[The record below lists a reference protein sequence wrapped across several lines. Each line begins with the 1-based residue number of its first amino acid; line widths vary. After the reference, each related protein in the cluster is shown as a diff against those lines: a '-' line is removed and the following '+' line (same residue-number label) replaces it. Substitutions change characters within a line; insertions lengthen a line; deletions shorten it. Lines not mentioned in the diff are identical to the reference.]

1 MSNPI
6 RSYFRQS
13 WLVLLLATGLSAGLS
28 GIDFALHDRIEGH
41 AKRRLEE
48 AVLEVVPGG
57 VSSEQATIAGQT
69 VYRVTD
75 QSGAVCGWATPAE
88 GHGFQDRIRLMVG
101 VGKDGRE
108 VTGLTVLDSFETPG
122 LGDRIQQP
130 SFRQQFVGQ
139 STEHPFTRVK
149 PGESAPAPVHAITG
163 ATISSQA
170 VISAINSQLSLIRDE
185 LASKS
190 DSNQESPP

>member
-57 VSSEQATIAGQT
+57 VASAPATIAGQS

-75 QSGAVCGWATPAE
+75 QLGDLCGWATLAE
-88 GHGFQDRIRLMVG
+88 GRGFQDRIRLMVG
-101 VGKDGRE
+101 VSRDGSE
-108 VTGLTVLDSFETPG
+108 VTGLTVLESFETPG
-122 LGDRIQQP
+122 LGDRIQQS
-130 SFRQQFVGQ
+130 SFRQ
-139 STEHPFTRVK
+139 
-149 PGESAPAPVHAITG
+149 
-163 ATISSQA
+163 
-170 VISAINSQLSLIRDE
+170 
-185 LASKS
+185 
-190 DSNQESPP
+190 

>member
-41 AKRRLEE
+41 AKHRLEE

-57 VSSEQATIAGQT
+57 VTSEQTTIAGQT
-69 VYRVTD
+69 VYKVTD
-75 QSGAVCGWATPAE
+75 QAGKLCGWATPAE
-88 GHGFQDRIRLMVG
+88 GRGFQDRIRLMVG
-101 VGKDGRE
+101 VNRDGSE
-108 VTGLTVLDSFETPG
+108 VTGLTVLESFETPG
-122 LGDRIQQP
+122 LGDRIQQS

-139 STEHPFTRVK
+139 PTEHPFTRVK
-149 PGESAPAPVHAITG
+149 PGETAPAPVHAITG

-170 VISAINSQLSLIRDE
+170 VVNAINHQLSLIRDE
-185 LASKS
+185 LTSNS
-190 DSNQESPP
+190 DSQKESQL